1 MVKSQA
7 KEIGGSAETRAG
19 VLVDLPFKP
28 PYDWASILRFF
39 QSHSIPGVERVTN
52 ESFARVFRLG
62 DVVGYFTVGAISR
75 GLRLQLRIV
84 PNDPAIIAEATR
96 RVRKMFDLDCDP
108 AFIAASFAGTPR
120 LAALCRQFPGLRVA
134 RGWDPF
140 ETAICAIL
148 GQLVSARQRSNLI
161 GQLVESYGE
170 KIVHPISGEEARLF
184 PDARILARSKL
195 DAVRT
200 TVARREAIRELSR
213 RVLSG
218 TISFSAE
225 QHPLAFRK
233 ALREVNGLGLWTAEY
248 ISLRALG
255 DADAFPKTDL
265 ILKRALAHQRDL
277 DLARLAPWRAYA
289 ATYLWKEYAE
299 TQASKKEITTKA
311 RSTSRFESP
320 E

>member
-1 MVKSQA
+1 VGIVKSQA
-7 KEIGGSAETRAG
+7 KETSEPAEARAG
-19 VLVDLPFKP
+19 VVVDLPFKP
-28 PYDWASILRFF
+28 PYDWTSILRFF
-39 QSHSIPGVERVTN
+39 QSHAIPGVERVTN
-52 ESFARVFRLG
+52 ESFARLFQIGGTIGFLTVRAIAAKPALRLG
-62 DVVGYFTVGAISR
+62 VVAADSE
-75 GLRLQLRIV
+75 IV
-84 PNDPAIIAEATR
+84 AEAVR

-108 AFIAASFAGTPR
+108 AFIAASFAGTRR
-120 LAALCRQFPGLRVA
+120 LADLCRQFPGLRVA

-148 GQLVSARQRSNLI
+148 GQLVSGRQRLKLI

-170 KIVHPISGEEARLF
+170 KIVNPISGGEARLF

-195 DAVRT
+195 AAVRT
-200 TVARREAIRELSR
+200 TVARREAIRDLSR

-218 TISFSAE
+218 TISFSVE
-225 QHPLAFRK
+225 QDPLAFRK
-233 ALREVNGLGLWTAEY
+233 ALREINGLGPWTAEY

-265 ILKRALAHQRDL
+265 ILKRALVHQPHL
-277 DLARLAPWRAYA
+277 DLARFAPWRAYA

-311 RSTSRFESP
+311 RRTRRF
-320 E
+320 